1 MESPLF
7 ELRILHDHVYK
18 MESLYE
24 GLGTEELK
32 ACFLRFCKALPP
44 VIYGETSE
52 EKLLFVRVYV
62 VLRAKLDCLTA
73 LCAAAENATSTMG
86 FGGRVVLQAGW
97 LEPWREPAVLRKWA
111 EIFEQGASGIGS
123 GGKQLASPT

>member
-1 MESPLF
+1 MAQEAPLF

-18 MESLYE
+18 MESLYK

-32 ACFLRFCKALPP
+32 ACFFRLCKALPP

-52 EKLLFVRVYV
+52 EKLLFVRVFV
-62 VLRAKLDCLTA
+62 VLRARLDSFPHVCE
-73 LCAAAENATSTMG
+73 AAEKATKAIG
-86 FGGRVVLQAGW
+86 FGPQVMQPGW

-111 EIFEQGASGIGS
+111 DIFEQEIGAD
-123 GGKQLASPT
+123 